1 MAGFSAI
8 SQMQSAR
15 MGMFG
20 SIVGGLLGGIG
31 GGIASGGMANLGK
44 GKGFFGG

>member
-1 MAGFSAI
+1 
-8 SQMQSAR
+8 MQSAR

-44 GKGFFGG
+44 GLTFFGKEK